1 MKGRRQKGKGW
12 GMGDEKREK
21 DKKSF
26 LRSPLS
32 ISRSS
37 IGGWGMK
44 GRRQKGKGW
53 GMGDEKREKDK
64 KSFLRSPRSIFRS

>member
-1 MKGRRQKGKGW
+1 
-12 GMGDEKREK
+12 MGV
-21 DKKSF
+21 
-26 LRSPLS
+26 
-32 ISRSS
+32 
-37 IGGWGMK
+37 GGWGMK